1 MVNPHEKSSP
11 SKELEAMTLEAAE
24 LEKQLEAAEA
34 SEMASLQERKLG
46 SAIGILVGGL
56 EHCFYFPIYWE
67 FYNPNWLSYFSE
79 G

>member
-1 MVNPHEKSSP
+1 
-11 SKELEAMTLEAAE
+11 MTLEAAE

-34 SEMASLQERKLG
+34 SEMAFLQERKLG

-67 FYNPNWLSYFSE
+67 FYNPN
-79 G
+79 

>member
-34 SEMASLQERKLG
+34 SEMAFLQERKLG
-46 SAIGILVGGL
+46 HRYTGWWFGTLLLFSHILGIL
-56 EHCFYFPIYWE
+56 
-67 FYNPNWLSYFSE
+67 
-79 G
+79 